1 MRLFVTGI
9 GTEVGKTIIAAIL
22 TEALEA
28 DYWKPIQAGDLQHSD
43 TDRVKAL
50 VTNNRSIF
58 YKEAFCLQQPMSP
71 HAAAERDGINV
82 HLSDIRA
89 PKTDNHLII
98 EGAGGLMVPL
108 NYEDCIIDL
117 IPQLDCEAV
126 LVTRNYLG
134 SINHTLLS
142 IEALQKRGILIKGII
157 FNGAANKETEKVI
170 LKMANVS
177 LLGRVREEEGF
188 DPIVIRKYAAQF
200 KESL

>member
-28 DYWKPIQAGDLQHSD
+28 DYWKPIQAGDLHHSD

-71 HAAAERDGINV
+71 HAAAEKDGINV
-82 HLSDIRA
+82 HLSNIRA
-89 PKTDNHLII
+89 PKTNNHLII

-117 IPQLDCEAV
+117 ILQLNCEVV
-126 LVTRNYLG
+126 LVSRNYLG
-134 SINHTLLS
+134 RFNHTLLS

-157 FNGAANKETEKVI
+157 FNGAENKETEKVI

-177 LLGRVREEEGF
+177 LLGRVWEEKGF

>member
-43 TDRVKAL
+43 THKVQSL
-50 VTNNRSIF
+50 ISNSSSQF
-58 YKEAFCLQQPMSP
+58 HKEAFRLKHPMSP
-71 HAAAERDGINV
+71 HAAAERDGVNIQIK
-82 HLSDIRA
+82 DIQT
-89 PKTDNHLII
+89 PKTTRHLII

-108 NYEDCIIDL
+108 NNEDCIIDL
-117 IPQLDCEAV
+117 IPQLNCEVV
-126 LVTRNYLG
+126 LVSRNYLG

-142 IEALQKRGILIKGII
+142 IEALQKRGIPIKGII
-157 FNGAANKETEKVI
+157 FNGAENKETEKVI

-177 LLGRVREEEGF
+177 LLGRVREEKDF
-188 DPIVIRKYAAQF
+188 NPMVIRKYAAQF

>member
-28 DYWKPIQAGDLQHSD
+28 DYWKPIQAGDLHHSD

-71 HAAAERDGINV
+71 HAAAEKDGINV
-82 HLSDIRA
+82 HLSNIRA
-89 PKTDNHLII
+89 PKTNNHLII

-117 IPQLDCEAV
+117 ILQLNCEVV
-126 LVTRNYLG
+126 LVSRNYLG

-157 FNGAANKETEKVI
+157 FNGAENKETEKVI

-177 LLGRVREEEGF
+177 LLGRVWEEKGF

>member
-28 DYWKPIQAGDLQHSD
+28 DYWKPIQAGDLHHSD

-50 VTNNRSIF
+50 ITNNRSIF
-58 YKEAFCLQQPMSP
+58 YKEAFCLQEPMSP
-71 HAAAERDGINV
+71 HAAAEKDGINV
-82 HLSDIRA
+82 HISNIRA
-89 PKTDNHLII
+89 PKTNNHLII

-117 IPQLDCEAV
+117 ILQLNCEVV
-126 LVTRNYLG
+126 LVSRNYLG

-142 IEALQKRGILIKGII
+142 IEALKKRGILIKGII
-157 FNGAANKETEKVI
+157 FNGAKNKDTEKVI

-177 LLGRVREEEGF
+177 LLGRVREEKGF
-188 DPIVIRKYAAQF
+188 DPIVIRKYATQF

>member
-1 MRLFVTGI
+1 
-9 GTEVGKTIIAAIL
+9 
-22 TEALEA
+22 
-28 DYWKPIQAGDLQHSD
+28 
-43 TDRVKAL
+43 
-50 VTNNRSIF
+50 
-58 YKEAFCLQQPMSP
+58 MSP
-71 HAAAERDGINV
+71 HAAAEKDGINV
-82 HLSDIRA
+82 HLSNIRA
-89 PKTDNHLII
+89 PKTNNHLII

-117 IPQLDCEAV
+117 ILQLNCEVV
-126 LVTRNYLG
+126 LVSRNYLG

-157 FNGAANKETEKVI
+157 FNGAENKETEKVI

-177 LLGRVREEEGF
+177 LLGRVWEEKGF

>member
-28 DYWKPIQAGDLQHSD
+28 DYWKPIQAGDLHHSD

-71 HAAAERDGINV
+71 HAAAEKDGINV
-82 HLSDIRA
+82 HLSNIRA
-89 PKTDNHLII
+89 PKTNNHLII

-117 IPQLDCEAV
+117 ILQLNCEVV
-126 LVTRNYLG
+126 LVSRNYLG

-157 FNGAANKETEKVI
+157 FNGAENKETEKVI

-177 LLGRVREEEGF
+177 LLGRVREEKDF
-188 DPIVIRKYAAQF
+188 DPMVIRKYAAQF

>member
-28 DYWKPIQAGDLQHSD
+28 DYWKPIQAGDLHHSD

-50 VTNNRSIF
+50 ITNNRSIF
-58 YKEAFCLQQPMSP
+58 YKEAFCLQEPMSP
-71 HAAAERDGINV
+71 HAAAEKDGINV
-82 HLSDIRA
+82 HLSNIRA
-89 PKTDNHLII
+89 PKTNNHLII

-117 IPQLDCEAV
+117 ILQLNCEVV
-126 LVTRNYLG
+126 LVSRNYLG

-142 IEALQKRGILIKGII
+142 IEALKKRGILIKGII
-157 FNGAANKETEKVI
+157 FNGAKNKDTEKVI

-177 LLGRVREEEGF
+177 LLGRVREEKGF
-188 DPIVIRKYAAQF
+188 DPIVIRKYATQF